1 MFSESSRASKGA
13 LRKSL
18 ESLKEAEKNSNEPDE
33 DVSISHGERST
44 IVKRKEVKKTV
55 RKERAYMLLEKLTS
69 RGETS
74 EVFDSIKTKISL
86 TSVATINADFTGKL
100 VRRLYLILM
109 LRLLENRV
117 FQKHKLSRNRR
128 NMEVVVAS
136 LNEKKN
142 GEGVKLGRGF
152 CRRI

>member
-1 MFSESSRASKGA
+1 
-13 LRKSL
+13 
-18 ESLKEAEKNSNEPDE
+18 
-33 DVSISHGERST
+33 
-44 IVKRKEVKKTV
+44 
-55 RKERAYMLLEKLTS
+55 MLLEKLTS

-152 CRRI
+152 CR